1 VSRQDVID
9 MDRRLASR
17 DVSLNVSRAGD
28 DGEGPEF
35 QDILVDGT
43 PDPET
48 LVADNEETGYRRG
61 LLMRALKELPE
72 RERHILTE
80 RRLKEDPMTLEELG
94 GIYGVSRERVR
105 QLEVR
110 AFDKLTKAVEGL
122 AAADQPLPA

>member
-1 VSRQDVID
+1 

-17 DVSLNVSRAGD
+17 DVSLNASRAGD

-35 QDILVDGT
+35 QDILVDGS

-48 LVADNEETGYRRG
+48 LVADNEETSYRRG
-61 LLMRALKELPE
+61 LLTRALKVLPE

-80 RRLKEDPMTLEELG
+80 RRLKEDPKTLEELG

-110 AFDKLTKAVEGL
+110 AFDKLTKAIEGL
-122 AAADQPLPA
+122 AAAKEPLPA